1 MHAMSQPPNLLD
13 QVKHRTRALHYSI
26 RTEQA
31 YSFWIADFIR
41 HHSMTHPS
49 EMGVKQVESFLT
61 HLAVERKV
69 AAATQNQ
76 ALSAILFL
84 YKEVLGEEIP
94 WVQDVTRARQPKRL
108 PVVFSRS
115 EAQAVI
121 AQMDGQ
127 VALMV
132 RLLYGA
138 GLRVTE
144 AVRLRVKDVDFD
156 YRQIVVRD
164 GKGRKDRVTLLPD
177 SLDEALQSQIERVLT
192 LHTSDLESGYGE
204 VYMPN
209 ALGNK
214 YRNAAKSPEW
224 QFVFPATRI
233 ATDPRTGKQRRHH
246 VQTQVLQRAVKKAVR
261 NANILKH
268 ASCHTFRH
276 SFATHLLENGY
287 DIRTVQDLLGH
298 KDVRTTQIYTHV
310 IKRGGNAVRSPLD
323 V

>member
-1 MHAMSQPPNLLD
+1 MPKASKLLD
-13 QVKHRTRALHYSI
+13 QVRDRSRSLHYSI

-31 YSFWIADFIR
+31 YVFWIAAFIR
-41 HHSMTHPS
+41 HHAMTHPS
-49 EMGVKQVESFLT
+49 EMGVKQVEAFLT

-76 ALSAILFL
+76 ALSAVLFL

-94 WVQDVTRARQPKRL
+94 WVQDVTRAKQPKRL
-108 PVVFSRS
+108 PVVFSRH

-127 VALMV
+127 NALMV

-156 YRQIVVRD
+156 YRQVVVRD

-177 SLDEALQSQIERVLT
+177 SLEAPLKAQVERVLT
-192 LHTSDLESGYGE
+192 LHGSDLEAGYGE
-204 VYMPN
+204 VYLPN
-209 ALGNK
+209 ALGQK
-214 YRNAAKSPEW
+214 YRSAAKSPEW
-224 QFVFPATRI
+224 QYLFPAKRI
-233 ATDPRTGKQRRHH
+233 STDPRTGKQHRHH
-246 VQTQVLQRAVKKAVR
+246 VQTQALQRAVKQAVR